1 MNARI
6 KFLIVTGTVSLI
18 MVAAT
23 HKAAAVATAVFQD
36 GLNGYAGTEDNQILD
51 PGTGFDDANV
61 GGRNAMQLGNG
72 SPSST
77 RRSILRF
84 DVSSL
89 ASLSTG
95 VVSAKITLKKVNA
108 AAGPGTDDAEMWAI
122 ADNNADWVE
131 GTSIFVVTPGES
143 SWNSKQHGTSTW
155 IGDQPGDPFTSGGGG
170 LLGPLQDTIVG
181 VSSNDLPNTL
191 YTWNL
196 DPTLVDQWITGINAG
211 VLIKEANELDGNG
224 SGTELQIEFGSKEF
238 GDPILDA
245 PQHPKLEITF
255 NPVALTGDFDSDLDV
270 DGADFLEWQRL
281 FNIVYDADD
290 LTDWQ
295 TNYGSDLNPL
305 TAAVSAG
312 ASAVPEPSTV
322 VLAVM
327 GWASLLVRRRGK
339 TSQH

>member
-6 KFLIVTGTVSLI
+6 KLLIVVGIVSLI
-18 MVAAT
+18 MVVATQKASAA
-23 HKAAAVATAVFQD
+23 ATAVFQD

-51 PGTGFDDANV
+51 PGTGFQDDNV
-61 GGRNAMQLGNG
+61 GGRNAMQLGNA
-72 SPSST
+72 SPTTT

-108 AAGPGTDDAEMWAI
+108 AAGPGTDDAEMYAI

-131 GTSIFVVTPGES
+131 GNSQFAVTAGES

-155 IGDQPGDPFTSGGGG
+155 IGGGGG
-170 LLGPLQDTIVG
+170 GTLGALQDTIVG

-191 YTWNL
+191 YTWDL
-196 DPTLVDQWITGINAG
+196 DPALVDQWITGVNGG
-211 VLIKEANELDGNG
+211 VLIKEANEFDGLG
-224 SGTELQIEFGSKEF
+224 SGTELQIEFGSSEF
-238 GDPILDA
+238 GDPINDA

-255 NPVALTGDFDSDLDV
+255 NPVAFTGDFDSDLDV

-281 FNIVYDADD
+281 FNIVYNADD

-295 TNYGSDLNPL
+295 SNYGSDLNPL
-305 TAAVSAG
+305 TAGVAAG
-312 ASAVPEPSTV
+312 TSAVPEPSTV

-327 GWASLLVRRRGK
+327 GWAGLLAGIRGN
-339 TSQH
+339 TSQHRAG